1 MRLFLEAPRLLCRGA
16 FSIFP
21 LSHTLSPTHSPPGFY
36 RLGKNKALTAGS
48 FPWVPTG
55 KISFQQSKRKAEE
68 NRNIG
73 VDHGYYA
80 VKTRHFSFP
89 AGITAYRYEPYT
101 LQNTLEY
108 QGKYYV
114 CGTGRQPIL
123 RNKMEND
130 NYYLLTLA
138 AIAKEIQQ
146 RGEKRECAVNL
157 GAGLPLAGFGREKK
171 AFREYLL
178 RSSQPVSFK
187 FEGISY
193 QVTIQDVRLFPQGYS
208 AIAVH
213 PELIRGEPSML
224 LMDVGGWT
232 VDLMRLDNG
241 IPNASTCRSLEL
253 GMIRCIDEA
262 KEQVRRETGLSVTDA
277 QVERVL
283 AGQSCSMD
291 ENARSVIQKQ
301 GRIYTE
307 ALLSAAM
314 EAGFDLKAVPAV
326 MLGSGASVIQRGIRP
341 QDGLRRVFTLLDDK
355 VNAEGFE
362 RILGQLSGGVS
373 KK

>member
-1 MRLFLEAPRLLCRGA
+1 MRPFLKAPRQSSRGA
-16 FSIFP
+16 FPIFP

-55 KISFQQSKRKAEE
+55 KISFQQSKRKDEE

-80 VKTRHFSFP
+80 IKTRHFSFP

-178 RSSQPVSFK
+178 RSSQPVNFK

-193 QVTIQDVRLFPQGYS
+193 QVTIQDARLFPQGYS

-213 PELIRGEPSML
+213 PELIRGEPSVL

-326 MLGSGASVIQRGIRP
+326 MLGGGASVIQRGIRP
-341 QDGLRRVFTLLDDK
+341 
-355 VNAEGFE
+355 
-362 RILGQLSGGVS
+362 
-373 KK
+373 